1 MRYAVL
7 GPLELHGPHGPLA
20 LRGRKQRLLL
30 ALLVAHAPRVVPV
43 DRLTDALWPNDV
55 PEDAAAALQTQLS
68 RLRSALRRGG
78 ISDAIAR
85 EGYGYRLAADRGHID
100 VPEFERLVGE
110 ARIAA
115 SREEGLA
122 RLEEALALWRGEPY
136 EEFADLP
143 FFLGEAARLREL
155 RTGALELRA
164 ESLLAL
170 GSTAEALIACTAL
183 VSDEPLRERPRAL
196 LMEALYRAGR
206 QAEGLATF
214 QEYRR
219 RLSEEL
225 GLEPSPALRQLELEI
240 LRHDRALAP
249 RRSPTTAAALDVA
262 SPPATPDAP
271 ALRIAFATA
280 AGTGR
285 FAWAEAGVG
294 APVLVLPA
302 WVSSLTAVAAGRDP
316 RSPFLARLAARV
328 RLLLYDR
335 PGMGLSPGP
344 VGDFTLEEEARDALA
359 ALDAAGVARATVLAL
374 SQAGPPALA
383 LAARHPER
391 VAGLVLLGTYASALH
406 AFPREDVRGSILAL
420 VRAHWGIAS
429 KALADLIVPGATAE
443 ESQRYARM
451 QREAATPQV
460 ATRALE
466 HFYAADV
473 TGLLADVRCPAL
485 VIHYRGDRAV
495 PFRGGEEIAALLPQ
509 ARFVPLD
516 ASSHLPRSEDIA
528 SIVELIHGFIAG
540 SPSASATV

>member
-7 GPLELHGPHGPLA
+7 GPLEVHGPHGPLA

-30 ALLVAHAPRVVPV
+30 ALLLAHAPRVVAA
-43 DRLTDALWPNDV
+43 DRLTDALWPHEAPQD
-55 PEDAAAALQTQLS
+55 EAAALQTQLS

-78 ISDAIAR
+78 ITDAITG
-85 EGYGYRLAADRGHID
+85 EGYGYRLAADRHDID
-100 VPEFERLVGE
+100 VAELERLVGE
-110 ARIAA
+110 ARTPA

-155 RTGALELRA
+155 RTTVLELRA

-170 GSTAEALIACTAL
+170 GRTADALVACTAL
-183 VSDEPLRERPRAL
+183 VSEEPLRERPRAL

-206 QAEGLATF
+206 PAEALATF
-214 QEYRR
+214 HEYRR

-225 GLEPSPALRQLELEI
+225 GLQPSPALRQLELEI

-249 RRSPTTAAALDVA
+249 RPSPSSVA
-262 SPPATPDAP
+262 GFGLVSPPATPAAP
-271 ALRIAFATA
+271 ALRIAFAA
-280 AGTGR
+280 GAGTDR
-285 FAWAEAGVG
+285 FAGGEAGAG
-294 APVLVLPA
+294 AALLVLPA

-316 RSPFLARLAARV
+316 RSPFLERLAADF

-335 PGMGLSPGP
+335 PGMGLSSGP
-344 VGDFTLEEEARDALA
+344 VGNFTLEEEARDALA
-359 ALDAAGVARATVLAL
+359 ALDAAGMTRATVLAL

-391 VAGLVLLGTYASALH
+391 VAGLVLLGTYASARH

-451 QREAATPQV
+451 QREAATPEV

-473 TGLLADVRCPAL
+473 TDLLADVRCPAL

-509 ARFVPLD
+509 ARFVPLE

-528 SIVELIHGFIAG
+528 HIVDLIHRFIAG
-540 SPSASATV
+540 FPPASATT